1 MHSSQYRPATS
12 EFMSYASRLLILLLA
27 LFLAACGSGG
37 MAVAPEL
44 VDPDAVTARAFGVD
58 ECTLAFAAAVPARL
72 NPNPETATAGEEPA
86 GDHAAAQVITLRDGS
101 LWYQLA
107 DGMWVNV
114 DGVEYTTSGDCR
126 P

>member
-1 MHSSQYRPATS
+1 MSRTS
-12 EFMSYASRLLILLLA
+12 ALLILLFV
-27 LFLAACGSGG
+27 FLLTACAGGG

-44 VDPDAVTARAFGVD
+44 IDSDAVTARAFSVD
-58 ECTLAFAAAVPARL
+58 ECTLTLAAPIPARL
-72 NPNPETATAGEEPA
+72 NPDAETPAAGDEPA
-86 GDHAAAQVITLRDGS
+86 GDYAAAQVITLRDGS
-101 LWYQLA
+101 LWYQLT

>member
-1 MHSSQYRPATS
+1 MSRTS
-12 EFMSYASRLLILLLA
+12 ALLILLFV
-27 LFLAACGSGG
+27 FLLTACAGSG

-44 VDPDAVTARAFGVD
+44 IDSDAVTARAFGVN
-58 ECTLAFAAAVPARL
+58 ECSLTLGAPIPARL
-72 NPNPETATAGEEPA
+72 NPDAETPAAGDEPA
-86 GDHAAAQVITLRDGS
+86 GDYAAAQVITLRDGS
-101 LWYQLA
+101 LWYQLT